1 MKMYRAQLLLGQA
14 HAPDYVS
21 VYLQEG
27 DRVEVDGKVM
37 VDLHGHYVPAS
48 ECWTVSK
55 GDALRASA
63 AQIESICEQMLA
75 VANRQREAANQ
86 AVIEAG
92 RRIRMPVPDGGM
104 SRTLD

>member
-27 DRVEVDGKVM
+27 DRAEINGNVM
-37 VDLHGHYVPAS
+37 VALHGQYVPAAG
-48 ECWTVSK
+48 WTPSK
-55 GDALRASA
+55 GDALRRSA
-63 AQIESICEQMLA
+63 DEIESICDAMRR
-75 VANRQREAANQ
+75 VANKQLLAADQ
-86 AVIEAG
+86 AVIEAS

>member
-1 MKMYRAQLLLGQA
+1 MKMYRATLLLGQA

-27 DRVEVDGKVM
+27 DRIEIHGKVM
-37 VDLHGHYVPAS
+37 VDLNGQYVPAS
-48 ECWTVSK
+48 EGWTASK

-63 AQIESICEQMLA
+63 AQIESICQQMLA
-75 VANRQREAANQ
+75 VANRQREASNN
-86 AVIEAG
+86 AVIEAS